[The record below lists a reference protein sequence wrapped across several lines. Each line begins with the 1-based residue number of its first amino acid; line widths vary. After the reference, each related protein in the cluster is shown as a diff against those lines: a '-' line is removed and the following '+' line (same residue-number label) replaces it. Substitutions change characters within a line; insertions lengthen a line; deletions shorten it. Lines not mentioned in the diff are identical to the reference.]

1 VRELAL
7 VGDKELIAALKKYGA
22 AAAVEVE
29 KAITKT
35 AINIHSDA
43 VKSVSRAGS
52 GRLYKRGPG
61 RNLSATHRA
70 SKPGDPPAKD
80 TGRLVSS
87 LVWKMD
93 GDSAL
98 VGSSIT
104 NPPYPMWLE
113 FGTQNM
119 EPRPFLGPALEKNT
133 DKFMQRLKDIH
144 GKAIR

>member
-1 VRELAL
+1 MREISL

-29 KAITKT
+29 KAIKKT

-80 TGRLVSS
+80 TGRLKSS
-87 LVWKMD
+87 LVFKMY
-93 GDSAL
+93 GNSAL

-104 NPPYPMWLE
+104 DKPYPMWLE

-119 EPRPFLGPALEKNT
+119 EPRPFLGPALEKNR
-133 DKFMQRLKDIH
+133 DKYWQRLKDIH
-144 GKAIR
+144 GKAMR